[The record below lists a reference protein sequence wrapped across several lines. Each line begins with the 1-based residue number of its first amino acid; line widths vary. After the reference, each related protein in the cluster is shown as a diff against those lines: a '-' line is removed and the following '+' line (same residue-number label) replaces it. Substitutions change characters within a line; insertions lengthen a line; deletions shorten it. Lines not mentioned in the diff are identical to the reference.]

1 MNIITCCRCYRS
13 GSSWLRVTP
22 FAIRKQLKWIKDR
35 YNNIPMYITEN
46 GVADR
51 NGSLLDT
58 HRISYYRAYINEVLK
73 GTFNLQFITLKKKCI
88 ILINKVKNMM
98 LDFCI
103 YLLLNFAYVCIKL
116 HYQNI

>member
-46 GVADR
+46 GVTDR
-51 NGSLLDT
+51 NGSLIDT

-73 GTFNLQFITLKKKCI
+73 GTFNLQFITLKKKC
-88 ILINKVKNMM
+88 NYSYKQSQKHDVR
-98 LDFCI
+98 
-103 YLLLNFAYVCIKL
+103 LLHLTFIKL
-116 HYQNI
+116 CICLY